1 MAHAEPGAAD
11 GAAAVPEGPG
21 EAAAPAASGR
31 GAKVPGEGSFWL
43 SEWAF
48 PVFVA
53 TLAAGIFAGTH
64 LYYVYRTGTFSDVA
78 VTAMLKAGM
87 ESGSYGAAAAF
98 GAGFLFARVIEG
110 PMVGILDIGGSLQ
123 TGVGIGVPAM
133 LLAAG
138 VTAPLEHF
146 WLALPTGAAIGFA
159 IGALILVIR
168 RATVNSSRNT
178 STFGADVMMG
188 AGNSAGRYLGPLV
201 IIAAATASI
210 PVGLGSTLGAALFY
224 WWKKPLTGG
233 AILGAML
240 FGLFFPLT
248 GK

>member
-1 MAHAEPGAAD
+1 MTHATAGADPAGSA
-11 GAAAVPEGPG
+11 GAEK
-21 EAAAPAASGR
+21 STR
-31 GAKVPGEGSFWL
+31 SKVPGEGSFWL
-43 SEWAF
+43 SEGAF
-48 PVFVA
+48 PLFVA
-53 TLAAGIFAGTH
+53 LLAAGIFTGTH
-64 LYYVYRTGTFSDVA
+64 LYYVYRTGTFSDIA

-123 TGVGIGVPAM
+123 TGVGIGIPAM

-138 VTAPLEHF
+138 ITAPLEHF
-146 WLALPTGAAIGFA
+146 WLAVPTGALCGGLIGF
-159 IGALILVIR
+159 LIIAIR
-168 RATVNSSRNT
+168 RATVNSEGGT

-201 IIAAATASI
+201 IIAAATASL
-210 PVGLGSTLGAALFY
+210 PVGLGSTLGAVLFY

-233 AILGAML
+233 AILGAMV
-240 FGLFFPLT
+240 FGLFFPIT

>member
-1 MAHAEPGAAD
+1 MSTTDIGVSDEI
-11 GAAAVPEGPG
+11 
-21 EAAAPAASGR
+21 
-31 GAKVPGEGSFWL
+31 GEGKDGGRPRPWEGGFWL

-53 TLAAGIFAGTH
+53 SLAAGIFAGTH
-64 LYYVYRTGTFSDVA
+64 LYYTYQTGVFNEVA
-78 VTAMLKAGM
+78 VVALLKGGM
-87 ESGSYGAAAAF
+87 ENGSYGAAAAF
-98 GAGFLFARVIEG
+98 GAGFLFARIIEA

-123 TGVGIGVPAM
+123 TGVGIGIPAM

-146 WLALPTGAAIGFA
+146 WLALPTGAVIGLAIGW
-159 IGALILVIR
+159 LVLVIR
-168 RATVNSSRNT
+168 RATVNSPNAG

-201 IIAAATASI
+201 ILAAATASV
-210 PVGLGSTLGAALFY
+210 PVGLGSTLGAILFY

-233 AILGAML
+233 AILGAMAA
-240 FGLFFPLT
+240 GLFFPIVT
-248 GK
+248 K

>member
-1 MAHAEPGAAD
+1 MTHAETNAA
-11 GAAAVPEGPG
+11 
-21 EAAAPAASGR
+21 AAAPGPERASKT
-31 GAKVPGEGSFWL
+31 KVPGEGSFWL

-64 LYYVYRTGTFSDVA
+64 LYYVYQTGAFNEVA
-78 VTAMLKAGM
+78 VVALLKAGM
-87 ESGSYGAAAAF
+87 NGGSYGAAAAF
-98 GAGFLFARVIEG
+98 GAGFLFARIIEG

-123 TGVGIGVPAM
+123 TGVGIGIPAM
-133 LLAAG
+133 LLAGG

-146 WLALPTGAAIGFA
+146 WLALPTGALIGFA
-159 IGALILVIR
+159 IGCLILGIR
-168 RATVNSSRNT
+168 RATINSPEST

-210 PVGLGSTLGAALFY
+210 PVGLGSIIGAILFY

-240 FGLFFPLT
+240 FGVFFPIA

>member
-1 MAHAEPGAAD
+1 MSTDINAEGADRTA
-11 GAAAVPEGPG
+11 E
-21 EAAAPAASGR
+21 ER
-31 GAKVPGEGSFWL
+31 FWL
-43 SEWAF
+43 AEWSF

-53 TLAAGIFAGTH
+53 LLAAGIFAGTH

-87 ESGSYGAAAAF
+87 ENGSYGAAAAF

-123 TGVGIGVPAM
+123 TGVGIGIPAM

-146 WLALPTGAAIGFA
+146 WLAVPTGALCGGLIGCV
-159 IGALILVIR
+159 ILAIR
-168 RATVNSSRNT
+168 RATVNSTGGT

-201 IIAAATASI
+201 IIAAATASL
-210 PVGLGSTLGAALFY
+210 PVGLGSTAGAALFY

-233 AILGAML
+233 AILGAMVAG
-240 FGLFFPLT
+240 FFFPLT
-248 GK
+248 GT

>member
-1 MAHAEPGAAD
+1 MTSDTGAGARRSPAD
-11 GAAAVPEGPG
+11 P
-21 EAAAPAASGR
+21 
-31 GAKVPGEGSFWL
+31 KVPAEGGFWL

-48 PVFVA
+48 PLFVA
-53 TLAAGIFAGTH
+53 ALAAGIFAGTH
-64 LYYVYRTGTFSDVA
+64 LYYVYHTGTFSDVA
-78 VTAMLKAGM
+78 VTAILKAGIS
-87 ESGSYGAAAAF
+87 SGSYGAAAAF

-123 TGVGIGVPAM
+123 TGVGIGIPAM
-133 LLAAG
+133 LLASG
-138 VTAPLEHF
+138 VKAPLQHF
-146 WLALPTGAAIGFA
+146 WLALPTGALLGFTIGCV
-159 IGALILVIR
+159 ILAVR
-168 RATVNSSRNT
+168 RATVNSPGNT

-201 IIAAATASI
+201 IIAAATASL

-233 AILGAML
+233 AILGAMVA
-240 FGLFFPLT
+240 GLFFPIA

>member
-1 MAHAEPGAAD
+1 MAHAESGASPS
-11 GAAAVPEGPG
+11 AAT
-21 EAAAPAASGR
+21 AASGTKR
-31 GAKVPGEGSFWL
+31 APTTTSDGTKAPGEGSFWL

-48 PVFVA
+48 PLFVA

-78 VTAMLKAGM
+78 VTALLKGGM
-87 ESGSYGAAAAF
+87 ENGSYGAAAAF

-123 TGVGIGVPAM
+123 TGVGIGIPAM
-133 LLAAG
+133 LLAGG

-146 WLALPTGAAIGFA
+146 WLALPTGAVIGFA
-159 IGALILVIR
+159 IGCVILLIR
-168 RATVNSSRNT
+168 RATVNSTGNT

-210 PVGLGSTLGAALFY
+210 PVGLGSTLGALLFY

>member
-1 MAHAEPGAAD
+1 MTHAET
-11 GAAAVPEGPG
+11 GAAAAPGPQG
-21 EAAAPAASGR
+21 G
-31 GAKVPGEGSFWL
+31 GALKSKVPGEGSFWL
-43 SEWAF
+43 SERAF
-48 PVFVA
+48 PLFVA

-64 LYYVYRTGTFSDVA
+64 LYYVYNTGAFNEVA
-78 VTAMLKAGM
+78 VIALLKAGM
-87 ESGSYGAAAAF
+87 DGGSYGAAAAF
-98 GAGFLFARVIEG
+98 GAGFLFARIIEG

-123 TGVGIGVPAM
+123 TGVGVGIPAM
-133 LLAAG
+133 LLAGG

-146 WLALPTGAAIGFA
+146 WLALPTGALLGLAIGW
-159 IGALILVIR
+159 LVLAIR
-168 RATVNSSRNT
+168 RVTVNSSGGT

-210 PVGLGSTLGAALFY
+210 PVGIGSTVGALLFY

-240 FGLFFPLT
+240 FGLFFPIT